1 MISARACKFIGRD
14 VSIVVVGGGGSGD
27 DCFGEEIVNQTA
39 ATAAAAVEISRN
51 DFQLGV
57 D

>member
-14 VSIVVVGGGGSGD
+14 VSIVVVGGGSGD
-27 DCFGEEIVNQTA
+27 DYFGEEIVNQTA
-39 ATAAAAVEISRN
+39 ATTAAAVEISRN